1 MIIVNLV
8 FYDIMSVY
16 FISFYYVQFYQRVR
30 ISTFMFLQG
39 RSLNPYFERHSFMLL
54 DNDICTYYKQQGAF
68 SRYE

>member
-16 FISFYYVQFYQRVR
+16 FMSVYFIYYVQFCQRVR

-39 RSLNPYFERHSFMLL
+39 RSLNPCFERHSFMLL
-54 DNDICTYYKQQGAF
+54 DNDNLYILQATGGV
-68 SRYE
+68 